1 MLYATIMKMGEK
13 GATKLMTRQNLVK
26 KYMVSDYNSPKMVFN
41 FHKCLRIQ
49 PFTCIENSL

>member
-26 KYMVSDYNSPKMVFN
+26 KYTVSDYNSPKMVFN